1 MLYRYITAD
10 VVTDFRKVSTPLI
23 SRNSSAQGEVVDSKS
38 MKLAFFMRG
47 EKIARQITE
56 LEDKLV
62 KDVFFEVSISV
73 ILATTFLI
81 VIGLLRV
88 KQFAFNMTA
97 QIIHLYETLYQI
109 SSDRKRKN
117 GAVQLSFQHTSEEL
131 NELHLTFNRVARTI
145 NLATQSM
152 SELQTE
158 HEQAQALLSYSDAYH
173 IYNEFDSEHSQK
185 GVCLANIGQIMMQ
198 MDD

>member
-1 MLYRYITAD
+1 
-10 VVTDFRKVSTPLI
+10 
-23 SRNSSAQGEVVDSKS
+23 

-47 EKIARQITE
+47 EKVARQITE

-73 ILATTFLI
+73 ILATTVLI

-88 KQFAFNMTA
+88 KRFAFKVTA

-117 GAVQLSFQHTSEEL
+117 GAVELSF
-131 NELHLTFNRVARTI
+131 
-145 NLATQSM
+145 
-152 SELQTE
+152 
-158 HEQAQALLSYSDAYH
+158 
-173 IYNEFDSEHSQK
+173 
-185 GVCLANIGQIMMQ
+185 
-198 MDD
+198 